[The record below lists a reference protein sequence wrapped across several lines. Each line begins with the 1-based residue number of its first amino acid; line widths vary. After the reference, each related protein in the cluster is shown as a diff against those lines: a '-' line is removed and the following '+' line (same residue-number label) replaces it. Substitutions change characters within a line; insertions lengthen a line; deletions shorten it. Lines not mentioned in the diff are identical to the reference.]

1 MAHELMF
8 NDDGKAAM
16 FYVGEKP
23 WHDEGTKL
31 ENPPNAAEAIK
42 AASLDWSLAKAPLFY
57 HRSLTDTA
65 VLPDTYAVVPDERW
79 PDKKKP
85 VLGIVSGRYEILQNK
100 DAFAFFDPLVKND
113 YATYETAGALGSGER
128 VWVLARLRDSFEI
141 GKGDKIERYLL
152 LSNRHD
158 GHGTVNVKFT
168 PVRVVCQNTLSMAM
182 QDAREFFAI
191 RHDED
196 LFRRLGNVADEMRGR
211 IEARYDDIKTTFR
224 KMQAAKIDEDQAE
237 DYFAEVYSD
246 GEVTTLPEPKNEAQ
260 EARRRE
266 QFWLLKRARICC
278 RHILL
283 NSETCRIGDD
293 PPTVWTAYN
302 AVTEYVD
309 HWRAQGLNGQAP
321 SISLNSIWFGDGQ
334 QRKLKAFNEAMR
346 LVQEKPAGRA

>member
-1 MAHELMF
+1 MAHELKF
-8 NDDGKAAM
+8 GDDGKAAM

-23 WHDEGTKL
+23 WHDEGTEL
-31 ENPPNAAEAIK
+31 GNPPTAAEAIK
-42 AASLDWSLAKAPLFY
+42 AASLDWTLVKAPLFY
-57 HRSLTDTA
+57 HRTLTDTA

-100 DAFAFFDPLVKND
+100 DAFAFFDPLVKNG

-128 VWVLARLRDSFEI
+128 VWILAKLNRPFEI
-141 GKGDKIERYLL
+141 AKDDKIERYLL

-168 PVRVVCQNTLSMAM
+168 PIRVVCQNTLSMAM

-196 LFRRLGNVADEMRGR
+196 LFRRLGNVADEMRDR
-211 IEARYDDIKTTFR
+211 IEARYIDIKTAFT
-224 KMQAAKIDEDQAE
+224 KMQAVKIDEDQA
-237 DYFAEVYSD
+237 DGYFAEVYSD
-246 GEVTTLPEPKNEAQ
+246 GEVTTLPAAKNEAQ

-266 QFWLLKRARICC
+266 QLWLLERARICC
-278 RHILL
+278 RHILFE
-283 NSETCRIGDD
+283 SPTCRIDNA

-309 HWRAQGLNGQAP
+309 HWRTEGLNGKPP
-321 SISLNSIWFGDGQ
+321 SVSLNSIWFGDGQ
-334 QRKLKAFNEAMR
+334 QRKLKAFT
-346 LVQEKPAGRA
+346 QAGALARKLAGG

>member
-1 MAHELMF
+1 MAHELKF
-8 NDDGKAAM
+8 GDDGKAAM

-31 ENPPNAAEAIK
+31 ENPPTAAEAIQ
-42 AASLDWSLAKAPLFY
+42 AASLDWTLVKAPLFY

-65 VLPDTYAVVPDERW
+65 VLPDTYAVVPDEGW
-79 PDKKKP
+79 KDKKKP

-100 DAFAFFDPLVKND
+100 DAFAFFDPLVKNG

-141 GKGDKIERYLL
+141 AKGDKIERYLL

-168 PVRVVCQNTLSMAM
+168 PIRVVCQNTLSMAM

-211 IEARYDDIKTTFR
+211 IEARYDVIKTAFTR
-224 KMQAAKIDEDQAE
+224 MQEVEIDEKQAE
-237 DYFAEVYSD
+237 GYFAEVYSD
-246 GEVTTLPEPKNEAQ
+246 GEVTTLPEPKSAAQ

-266 QFWLLKRARICC
+266 QLWLLKRARICC

-283 NSETCRIGDD
+283 ESETCRIGDA

-302 AVTEYVD
+302 AVTEFVD
-309 HWRAQGLNGQAP
+309 HWRAEGLNGKPP

-334 QRKLKAFNEAMR
+334 QRKLKAFT
-346 LVQEKPAGRA
+346 QAGDLARKLTRG